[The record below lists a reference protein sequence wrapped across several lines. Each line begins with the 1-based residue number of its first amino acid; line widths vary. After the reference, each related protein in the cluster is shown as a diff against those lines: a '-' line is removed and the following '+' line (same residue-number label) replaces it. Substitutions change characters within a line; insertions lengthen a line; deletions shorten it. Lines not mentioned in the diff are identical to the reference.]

1 MTVMTEESKRNKGF
15 ILFPVLLFLI
25 ACSGVAMTGLHT
37 VAREAAAANEFLRY
51 RQLET
56 IAQSF
61 MQTAL
66 YQEEQTEITD
76 AAYQLGSLYPGK
88 EPVNVIVKVNREPNL
103 GLRFL
108 QVDAFTSFA
117 DKFSL
122 RQCRIR
128 FSDSLLQ
135 QFANSLFIVPD
146 AAVQKEME
154 ERNVSITS
162 NTDGAVFPDFSV
174 ENIALWA
181 STDFPS
187 ALELQRDG
195 LSGWIYLSR
204 DRLSLPKGITVHGN
218 GILAFTDNIVI
229 NDNSTFTGRVILLA
243 DGNVRIGSHVR
254 LEKALLLC
262 RGKLTVGTDSFIN
275 GAVMT
280 QQDAVLGEGVIFTGD
295 REVLEPY
302 DSIVSY

>member
-1 MTVMTEESKRNKGF
+1 MAEELKRNKGF

-37 VAREAAAANEFLRY
+37 VAREAAAASEFLRY

-56 IAQSF
+56 ITQSF

-76 AAYQLGSLYPGK
+76 GTYQLGFLYPGK
-88 EPVNVIVKVNREPNL
+88 EPVNVTVKVNREPNL

-108 QVDAFTSFA
+108 QVDTFTSHD

-122 RQCRIR
+122 RQCCIR

-135 QFANSLFIVPD
+135 QFANSLFIVPG
-146 AAVQKEME
+146 AAVQKEQE
-154 ERNVSITS
+154 EKDVSITG
-162 NTDGAVFPDFSV
+162 NTGGAVFPDFSM
-174 ENIALWA
+174 ESIANWA

-187 ALELQRDG
+187 TLELQSDG
-195 LSGWIYLSR
+195 LNGWIYLTR
-204 DRLSLPKGITVHGN
+204 EKLSFPKGITVHGN

-229 NDNSTFTGRVILLA
+229 SDESTFTGRIILLA
-243 DGNVRIGSHVR
+243 DGNVRIGSRVR

-275 GAVMT
+275 GAVMA
-280 QQDAVLGEGVIFTGD
+280 QQDAVLGEGVTFTGD

-302 DSIVSY
+302 NSIVSY

>member
-1 MTVMTEESKRNKGF
+1 MAEELKRNKGF

-37 VAREAAAANEFLRY
+37 VALEAAAANEFLRH

-56 IAQSF
+56 ITQSF

-76 AAYQLGSLYPGK
+76 GTYQLGFLHPGK
-88 EPVNVIVKVNREPNL
+88 EPVNVTVKVNREPSL

-108 QVDAFTSFA
+108 QVDTVTSHD

-146 AAVQKEME
+146 AAVQKEQE
-154 ERNVSITS
+154 EKDVSITG
-162 NTDGAVFPDFSV
+162 NTGGAVFPDFSM
-174 ENIALWA
+174 ESIANWA

-187 ALELQRDG
+187 ALELQSDG
-195 LSGWIYLSR
+195 LSGWIYLTR
-204 DRLSLPKGITVHGN
+204 EKLSFPKGITVHGN

-229 NDNSTFTGRVILLA
+229 SDDSTFTGRIILLA
-243 DGNVRIGSHVR
+243 DGNVRIGSRVR

-275 GAVMT
+275 GAVMA
-280 QQDAVLGEGVIFTGD
+280 QQDAVLGEGVTFTGD

-302 DSIVSY
+302 NSIVSY

>member
-1 MTVMTEESKRNKGF
+1 MAEELKRNKGF

-37 VAREAAAANEFLRY
+37 VAREAAAASEFLRY

-56 IAQSF
+56 ITQSF

-76 AAYQLGSLYPGK
+76 AAYQLGFLHPGK
-88 EPVNVIVKVNREPNL
+88 EPVNVTVKVNREPSL

-108 QVDAFTSFA
+108 QVDTVTSHD

-146 AAVQKEME
+146 AAVQKEQE
-154 ERNVSITS
+154 EKDVSITG
-162 NTDGAVFPDFSV
+162 NTGGAVFPDFSM
-174 ENIALWA
+174 ESIANWA

-187 ALELQRDG
+187 ALELQSDG
-195 LSGWIYLSR
+195 LSGWIYLTR
-204 DRLSLPKGITVHGN
+204 EKLSFPKGITVHGN

-229 NDNSTFTGRVILLA
+229 SDDSTFTGRIILLA
-243 DGNVRIGSHVR
+243 DGNVRIGSRVR

-275 GAVMT
+275 GAVMA
-280 QQDAVLGEGVIFTGD
+280 QQDAVLGEGVTFTGD

-302 DSIVSY
+302 NSIVSY